1 MSVEKGQPLQMN
13 VFLKI
18 VLLTLLVIVVNMVL
32 LNVFHA
38 KDYVA
43 VAISVGIAV
52 LAAGYEY
59 RKGT

>member
-1 MSVEKGQPLQMN
+1 MN